1 MTRPIRIAAQ
11 IPPAASPNYS
21 AWRDAVL
28 RAEDLGVDAIFGYDH
43 FLVPAVTGRDA
54 NGRPITDPNPPVQN
68 NFEAWT
74 ALASWAEFTSR
85 AELGL
90 LVGGAGFRNPDLV
103 ADMARTVDHIS
114 GGRLIL
120 GIGAGWYE
128 PDYTEYGYDY
138 GTVSSRHEL
147 FIAALK
153 RIEDRLPSLAPP
165 PLRKIPVLIGGG
177 GEKKTIPAAARFADI
192 WHTSSELDLFVR
204 KNGVLAEQA
213 AKIGRD
219 DAEIERAVSWVSADA
234 ADSFADAGATMF
246 TVSVFA
252 SPSGYDL
259 AELKAALAWRDSRG

>member
-11 IPPAASPNYS
+11 IPPAATPTYA
-21 AWRDAVL
+21 AWRDTIL
-28 RAEDLGVDAIFGYDH
+28 RAEDLGTDAILGYDH
-43 FLVPAVTGRDA
+43 FLVPAVTGRDK

-74 ALASWAEFTSR
+74 ALASWAEITSR

-103 ADMARTVDHIS
+103 ADMARTIDHIS

-120 GIGAGWYE
+120 GLGAGWYE
-128 PDYTEYGYDY
+128 PDYTEYGYEY

-147 FIAALK
+147 FIDALE
-153 RIEDRLPSLAPP
+153 RIENRLPNLMPP

-192 WHTSSELDLFVR
+192 WHTGGELDLFVR
-204 KNGVLAEQA
+204 KTAILAAEA

-219 DAEIERAVSWVSADA
+219 DTEIERAVSWVSTETADGY
-234 ADSFADAGATMF
+234 ADAGATMF
-246 TVSVFA
+246 TVSVFG
-252 SPSGYDL
+252 SPDGYDL